1 MIPTVLMT
9 KMTMVLMLKAMM
21 TLILVPTIH
30 PEVEKRNMTPS
41 LPNPEEQEQP
51 SPTNNW

>member
-1 MIPTVLMT
+1 MIPTVQMT

-21 TLILVPTIH
+21 TSILVLTIH
-30 PEVEKRNMTPS
+30 PEVEKRSMTPS
-41 LPNPEEQEQP
+41 LPNPEELEQP

>member
-9 KMTMVLMLKAMM
+9 KMTMVLMLKGMM